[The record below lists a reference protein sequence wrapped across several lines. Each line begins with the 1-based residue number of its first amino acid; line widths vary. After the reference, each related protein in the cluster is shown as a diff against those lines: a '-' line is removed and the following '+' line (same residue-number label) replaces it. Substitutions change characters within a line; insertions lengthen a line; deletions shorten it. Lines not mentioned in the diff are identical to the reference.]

1 MDIKNVQIY
10 KELQD
15 GLFSGFFSANFLI
28 HKEKEHQTLQKILSK
43 KDFSQD
49 YLDSADYCATNFK
62 GILSLKL

>member
-43 KDFSQD
+43 KDFSEITST
-49 YLDSADYCATNFK
+49 LRIIARRILK